1 MKGITVTSAAAAAA
15 CCLAATTVS
24 ASLPSP
30 TTTGTFGIVKN
41 HAFAGLNS
49 RGGAVE
55 PARKKSS
62 SKKKKKKSSSSE
74 AEPRSAAVSA
84 ATSKKAA
91 AAPVKNA
98 KKVESVASKDNSK
111 AILNVA
117 KGKNSM
123 HVFLYDAEDG
133 HTVVGMTESAME
145 DMGIFDGD
153 TVSIKGK
160 RGKKTVATVAMIP
173 DTDVSALDASVVKA
187 TADGTYSG
195 AIGMTK
201 DAMKNA
207 GVRAGDAVTVA
218 PAPEIKF
225 GKAVLIL
232 PYGDSVESAGIG
244 ASET

>member
-1 MKGITVTSAAAAAA
+1 VNLSILLKKI
-15 CCLAATTVS
+15 
-24 ASLPSP
+24 
-30 TTTGTFGIVKN
+30 
-41 HAFAGLNS
+41 
-49 RGGAVE
+49 E
-55 PARKKSS
+55 PARKSS
-62 SKKKKKKSSSSE
+62 SKKKKKKSKPESSQ
-74 AEPRSAAVSA
+74 AVSKA
-84 ATSKKAA
+84 ATPATTAKKAA
-91 AAPVKNA
+91 TNAAPMNA
-98 KKVESVASKDNSK
+98 KKVDSSEKKDNSK

-117 KGKNSM
+117 KGRNSM

-153 TVSIKGK
+153 TVAIKGK

-187 TADGTYSG
+187 TKDGTYCG
-195 AIGMTK
+195 AIGMTH

-218 PAPEIKF
+218 PAPDVKF

-232 PYGDSVESAGIG
+232 PYVDSMESLCLSHTFVLTLKESSAHFTE
-244 ASET
+244 ETLFK